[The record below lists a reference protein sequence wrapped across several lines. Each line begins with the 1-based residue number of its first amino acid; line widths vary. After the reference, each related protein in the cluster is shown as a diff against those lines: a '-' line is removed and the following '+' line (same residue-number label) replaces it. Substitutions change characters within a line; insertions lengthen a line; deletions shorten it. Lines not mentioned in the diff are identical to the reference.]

1 MKKSLKNLELKKQTI
16 SRLEQN
22 TVRGGGGPFQSQFA
36 YCESIVQAN
45 TQIPCHI
52 K

>member
-22 TVRGGGGPFQSQFA
+22 SVKGGGFLSFVFCPSRRPQDSCYPPGGQ
-36 YCESIVQAN
+36 CL
-45 TQIPCHI
+45 
-52 K
+52 